1 MPLGFDIDNKT
12 ILGVGQAVLP
22 DGSILDETDT
32 NAMWAWDSETREY
45 TEMIYHDPDFDHFK
59 SDAWGQHSQSVV

>member
-1 MPLGFDIDNKT
+1 MPLGFDIDNNT

-32 NAMWAWDSETREY
+32 NAMWAWDS
-45 TEMIYHDPDFDHFK
+45 DN
-59 SDAWGQHSQSVV
+59 